1 MCVLDVAKS
10 MFFLAL
16 LKETAKKRV
25 RMRRKATCSIF
36 FPFALPPPF
45 PHLSPILS
53 RDFDPSFCFL
63 GIPSAP
69 RDLSYEIVG
78 SNVLLTWRLPKDL
91 GGRKDVFFNVI
102 CKVCPAGSAG
112 PCVRCGDSVQFE
124 PRQVGLTES
133 RVQVSNLLARVH
145 YTFEIQAVN
154 LVTELS
160 SEAPHFA
167 TINVSTSQS
176 GEETSASESRSFC
189 VSLSFGL
196 LVSFES
202 WSFVVLLVCCAF
214 FHPTLLVP
222 QFCFRP
228 SPSCLI

>member
-1 MCVLDVAKS
+1 M
-10 MFFLAL
+10 
-16 LKETAKKRV
+16 
-25 RMRRKATCSIF
+25 
-36 FPFALPPPF
+36 PPAF

-53 RDFDPSFCFL
+53 WDFDPSFCFL

-176 GEETSASESRSFC
+176 GEETPASESQSFYF
-189 VSLSFGL
+189 SLTFDL
-196 LVSFES
+196 LLSLES
-202 WSFVVLLVCCAF
+202 WDFVFLLMCRAF
-214 FHPTLLVP
+214 FYPALLVP
-222 QFCFRP
+222 QFHFCP
-228 SPSCLI
+228 SHSCLS

>member
-1 MCVLDVAKS
+1 
-10 MFFLAL
+10 
-16 LKETAKKRV
+16 
-25 RMRRKATCSIF
+25 MRRKSNLIF
-36 FPFALPPPF
+36 YSFPFALPPPF
-45 PHLSPILS
+45 PHLSPIVS
-53 RDFDPSFCFL
+53 WDFDLPFCFL

-102 CKVCPAGSAG
+102 CKVCPPGSAG

-176 GEETSASESRSFC
+176 GEETSASEPQGFYFSF
-189 VSLSFGL
+189 SFDL

-202 WSFVVLLVCCAF
+202 WSFVFLLMCCAF
-214 FHPTLLVP
+214 FYPAWLVP
-222 QFCFRP
+222 QFHFCPSHSCF
-228 SPSCLI
+228 I

>member
-1 MCVLDVAKS
+1 
-10 MFFLAL
+10 
-16 LKETAKKRV
+16 
-25 RMRRKATCSIF
+25 MRRKNNLFFCS
-36 FPFALPPPF
+36 FPPALSSPL
-45 PHLSPILS
+45 PHPSPILPW
-53 RDFDPSFCFL
+53 DFDLSFCLL

-102 CKVCPAGSAG
+102 CKVCPAGSSG
-112 PCVRCGDSVQFE
+112 PCVRCRDSVQFE

-133 RVQVSNLLARVH
+133 RVQVSNLLARVQ

-160 SEAPHFA
+160 SEAPHYA

-176 GEETSASESRSFC
+176 GEDKISTSVSYLICFYFLNPGALSSYLC
-189 VSLSFGL
+189 V
-196 LVSFES
+196 VP
-202 WSFVVLLVCCAF
+202 F
-214 FHPTLLVP
+214 FILP
-222 QFCFRP
+222 C
-228 SPSCLI
+228 

>member
-1 MCVLDVAKS
+1 
-10 MFFLAL
+10 
-16 LKETAKKRV
+16 
-25 RMRRKATCSIF
+25 MRRRSSKLFFTS
-36 FPFALPPPF
+36 FPFALPLVF
-45 PHLSPILS
+45 PDLSPILS
-53 RDFDPSFCFL
+53 WDFDPPFCFL

-91 GGRKDVFFNVI
+91 GGRKDVFFNVV
-102 CKVCPAGSAG
+102 CKVCPAGAAG
-112 PCVRCGDSVQFE
+112 PCVRCGDSVHFE

-167 TINVSTSQS
+167 TINVSTSQA
-176 GEETSASESRSFC
+176 GEETPCTRVPEFLLL
-189 VSLSFGL
+189 SL
-196 LVSFES
+196 
-202 WSFVVLLVCCAF
+202 
-214 FHPTLLVP
+214 T
-222 QFCFRP
+222 
-228 SPSCLI
+228 

>member
-1 MCVLDVAKS
+1 
-10 MFFLAL
+10 
-16 LKETAKKRV
+16 
-25 RMRRKATCSIF
+25 MREEEATCSSF
-36 FPFALPPPF
+36 LFALPPAF
-45 PHLSPILS
+45 PPLSPVLS
-53 RDFDPSFCFL
+53 WDVDPSFCLL

-112 PCVRCGDSVQFE
+112 PCVRCGDSVHFE

-176 GEETSASESRSFC
+176 GEETPASEYRSFY
-189 VSLSFGL
+189 SLSHLICFYFLNPG
-196 LVSFES
+196 
-202 WSFVVLLVCCAF
+202 VLF
-214 FHPTLLVP
+214 FYLCHVP
-222 QFCFRP
+222 LFILPC
-228 SPSCLI
+228 

>member
-1 MCVLDVAKS
+1 M
-10 MFFLAL
+10 
-16 LKETAKKRV
+16 
-25 RMRRKATCSIF
+25 IF
-36 FPFALPPPF
+36 CL
-45 PHLSPILS
+45 
-53 RDFDPSFCFL
+53 L

-102 CKVCPAGSAG
+102 CKVCPAGSSG

-133 RVQVSNLLARVH
+133 RVQVSNLLARVQ

-160 SEAPHFA
+160 SEAPHYA

-176 GEETSASESRSFC
+176 GEEIPAYESQSFQFC
-189 VSLSFGL
+189 LSFDL
-196 LVSFES
+196 LLSFES
-202 WSFVVLLVCCAF
+202 
-214 FHPTLLVP
+214 
-222 QFCFRP
+222 
-228 SPSCLI
+228 

>member
-1 MCVLDVAKS
+1 MCVLDEAKS
-10 MFFLAL
+10 MFFLSLAQRNSWR
-16 LKETAKKRV
+16 RV
-25 RMRRKATCSIF
+25 RMRRRSKLFFYS
-36 FPFALPPPF
+36 FPFALPPAF

-53 RDFDPSFCFL
+53 RGFEPWFCFL

-102 CKVCPAGSAG
+102 CKVCPAGAAG
-112 PCVRCGDSVQFE
+112 PCVRCGDSVHFE

-176 GEETSASESRSFC
+176 GEETPAPESLSSCF
-189 VSLSFGL
+189 SLSFDL
-196 LVSFES
+196 LLSFES
-202 WSFVVLLVCCAF
+202 WSFVFLLVSCPA
-214 FHPTLLVP
+214 LLVP
-222 QFCFRP
+222 QFHFCP
-228 SPSCLI
+228 SHSCLL

>member
-1 MCVLDVAKS
+1 
-10 MFFLAL
+10 MFSL
-16 LKETAKKRV
+16 L
-25 RMRRKATCSIF
+25 S
-36 FPFALPPPF
+36 
-45 PHLSPILS
+45 
-53 RDFDPSFCFL
+53 

-69 RDLSYEIVG
+69 RDLSYEIIG

-102 CKVCPAGSAG
+102 CKVCPPGSPG

-133 RVQVSNLLARVH
+133 RVQVSNLLARVQ

-160 SEAPHFA
+160 SEAPQYA

-176 GEETSASESRSFC
+176 GEEACLSVCHPSCFFSLFLSLLCLYSFFPVLC
-189 VSLSFGL
+189 LIVGFTVTLLLWRLLLSFVACLSQVVHVHHFL
-196 LVSFES
+196 LLFLA
-202 WSFVVLLVCCAF
+202 WALL
-214 FHPTLLVP
+214 P
-222 QFCFRP
+222 
-228 SPSCLI
+228 

>member
-1 MCVLDVAKS
+1 
-10 MFFLAL
+10 
-16 LKETAKKRV
+16 
-25 RMRRKATCSIF
+25 MRRKSNFFFCS
-36 FPFALPPPF
+36 FPPALSSHLPN
-45 PHLSPILS
+45 LSPILS
-53 RDFDPSFCFL
+53 WDFDLSFCL
-63 GIPSAP
+63 TGIPSAP
-69 RDLSYEIVG
+69 RDLTYEVVG

-102 CKVCPAGSAG
+102 CKVCPAGSSG

-133 RVQVSNLLARVH
+133 RVQVSNLLARVQ

-176 GEETSASESRSFC
+176 GEETPASESQNFHFC
-189 VSLSFGL
+189 LSFDL
-196 LVSFES
+196 LQCFES
-202 WSFVVLLVCCAF
+202 WRFVFLLVCCAF
-214 FHPTLLVP
+214 FSLARLVP
-222 QFCFRP
+222 WFHFCP
-228 SPSCLI
+228 SHSSFLWMSFSFFPLGRKTEFSS

>member
-1 MCVLDVAKS
+1 
-10 MFFLAL
+10 
-16 LKETAKKRV
+16 
-25 RMRRKATCSIF
+25 MRRSSNLLFCS
-36 FPFALPPPF
+36 FPFALSPAF
-45 PHLSPILS
+45 PHLSPVPPWGL
-53 RDFDPSFCFL
+53 DPLFCFL

-69 RDLSYEIVG
+69 RDLSYEIIG

-91 GGRKDVFFNVI
+91 GGRKDVFFNVV

-112 PCVRCGDSVQFE
+112 PCVRCGDSVHFE

-176 GEETSASESRSFC
+176 GEETPAPFWILEFCLFYCVLCLFLSCSSSFT
-189 VSLSFGL
+189 VSLLPFSILPYLNGL
-196 LVSFES
+196 SIPS
-202 WSFVVLLVCCAF
+202 WQKNSSLAADVIVGEEAAL
-214 FHPTLLVP
+214 
-222 QFCFRP
+222 
-228 SPSCLI
+228 

>member
-1 MCVLDVAKS
+1 MSWSSSTGTEVDQGWREMHLLCWFMHIWCKAPVP
-10 MFFLAL
+10 FFPL
-16 LKETAKKRV
+16 
-25 RMRRKATCSIF
+25 CS
-36 FPFALPPPF
+36 FPFALPPAF
-45 PHLSPILS
+45 PHLSPVLPWH
-53 RDFDPSFCFL
+53 FDPPFCFL

-69 RDLSYEIVG
+69 RDLSYEIIG

-91 GGRKDVFFNVI
+91 GGRKDVFFNVV

-112 PCVRCGDSVQFE
+112 PCVRCGDSVHFE

-176 GEETSASESRSFC
+176 GEETPASF
-189 VSLSFGL
+189 
-196 LVSFES
+196 
-202 WSFVVLLVCCAF
+202 
-214 FHPTLLVP
+214 
-222 QFCFRP
+222 
-228 SPSCLI
+228 